1 MSRHTQPTR
10 VVVVDDHPLIRKFI
24 REACDERPDLSVV
37 GEAADGEAALELIQ
51 AAEPDVV
58 VLDLLLRGGDGLDV
72 MRGMTQRG
80 LTARVL
86 VVSGNTDP
94 GSVYEAV
101 RLGAAG
107 FLEHSVNVEEV
118 LGAIRDV
125 AAGREVFSPELDRR
139 AHLALSERARTARDG
154 WVVRSHLTPRER
166 EILVLI
172 VDGLTSRQVA
182 TRLHRSERTVETHT
196 ANLYRKLG
204 VGTRVQ
210 AVRKAAALGL
220 VDLAAGSRSATA

>member
-1 MSRHTQPTR
+1 M
-10 VVVVDDHPLIRKFI
+10 
-24 REACDERPDLSVV
+24 
-37 GEAADGEAALELIQ
+37 AD
-51 AAEPDVV
+51 
-58 VLDLLLRGGDGLDV
+58 
-72 MRGMTQRG
+72 
-80 LTARVL
+80 
-86 VVSGNTDP
+86 
-94 GSVYEAV
+94 
-101 RLGAAG
+101 RLGDSADQQQPHQCECRSR
-107 FLEHSVNVEEV
+107 L
-118 LGAIRDV
+118 
-125 AAGREVFSPELDRR
+125 
-139 AHLALSERARTARDG
+139 RARTARDG

-220 VDLAAGSRSATA
+220 VDLADGSRSATA